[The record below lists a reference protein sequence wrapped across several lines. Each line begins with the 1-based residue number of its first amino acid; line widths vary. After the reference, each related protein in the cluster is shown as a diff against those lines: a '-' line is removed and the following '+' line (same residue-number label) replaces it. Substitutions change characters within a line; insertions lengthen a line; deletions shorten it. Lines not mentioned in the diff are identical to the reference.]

1 MLTARMQVQAIAD
14 RLANLS
20 VDIQPR
26 YFQQPWASIWHAINN
41 AEPGTEQ
48 DALLSITSAMPN
60 QKDILQTILG
70 TRPGYVPTIPSLE
83 DIGKELSPIEWLW
96 KGYIPRGLLT
106 LLLASQGSGK
116 SFVGLDF
123 SHRIIHNL
131 GFPDGTPIPRPG
143 ANVIYVE
150 AENIPQVTYE
160 RAKAYGMDQSKLYP
174 MLADPEES
182 IDLST
187 SKYQDRLTEMAHQL
201 KPELIIID
209 SLTSMHNGGQNTPED
224 LRPMIMFLVRLAG
237 WAGCGILLIHHIRK
251 PPFGNKMQQ
260 ADFGIEDAS
269 GSGYIT
275 QQARVVLGLRV
286 VQTGPEF
293 DPNGPRELKVLKS
306 NLGEFPKALGFRFD
320 KVSEDGA
327 RLSWDTEPPKPYREP
342 SREDTCKEWLED
354 TLRKTPVGI
363 PVKEIISMADEE
375 GFSSRMVYRARR
387 ELRSHILNSLGHKVP
402 GNSWRWSDIA
412 IPETKDFG
420 DEDEE

>member
-1 MLTARMQVQAIAD
+1 MQVQAIAD
-14 RLANLS
+14 RLANLP
-20 VDIQPR
+20 VDLQPR
-26 YFQQPWASIWHAINN
+26 FFQQPWASIWHAIDK
-41 AEPGTEQ
+41 AESGTEQ
-48 DALLSITSAMPN
+48 EALYTVTSAMPD
-60 QKDILQTILG
+60 QKEILQTILG

-83 DIGKELSPIEWLW
+83 DIGKGLPPIDWLW

-123 SHRIIHNL
+123 AHRIIHNL
-131 GFPDGTPIPRPG
+131 GFPDGAPIPRHG

-160 RAKAYGMDQSKLYP
+160 RAKAYGMNQTRFFP
-174 MLADPEES
+174 MLADPEEG

-187 SKYQDRLTEMAHQL
+187 TKYQDRLTEMVHHL
-201 KPELIIID
+201 KPELLVID
-209 SLTSMHNGGQNTPED
+209 SLTSMHTGGQNNPED
-224 LRPMIMFLVRLAG
+224 LRPMIMYLVRLAG
-237 WAGCGILLIHHIRK
+237 WAGCGVLLIHHIRK

-286 VQTGPEF
+286 VQTSPEY

-306 NLGEFPKALGFRFD
+306 NLGEFPKPLGFRFE
-320 KVSEDGA
+320 KVAEDGA

-342 SREDTCKEWLED
+342 TQMDSCKEWLED
-354 TLRKTPVGI
+354 TLRKASVGI
-363 PVKEIISMADEE
+363 LVKEIISMGDEQ
-375 GFSSRMVYRARR
+375 GFNKRMIYRARR
-387 ELRSHILNSLGHKVP
+387 ELKSHILDTRKHKAP
-402 GNSWRWSDIA
+402 GNAWQWSDLPILDA
-412 IPETKDFG
+412 PDSEG
-420 DEDEE
+420 ESEE

>member
-1 MLTARMQVQAIAD
+1 MLTTRMQVQAIAD
-14 RLANLS
+14 RLANIP
-20 VDIQPR
+20 VDIHSR
-26 YFQQPWASIWHAINN
+26 YFQQPWAGIWHAIDT
-41 AEPGTEQ
+41 AEPGTEH
-48 DALLSITSAMPN
+48 DALHAVTSALPD
-60 QKDILQTILG
+60 QKEILQTILG
-70 TRPGYVPTIPSLE
+70 TRPGFVPTIPSLE
-83 DIGKELSPIEWLW
+83 DIGKELAPIEWLW

-123 SHRIIHNL
+123 SHRIIHDL

-160 RAKAYGMDQSKLYP
+160 RAKSYGMDQAKLYP
-174 MLADPEES
+174 MLADSEES

-187 SKYQDRLTEMAHQL
+187 PKYQDRLTEMVHLL
-201 KPELIIID
+201 KPELIVID
-209 SLTSMHNGGQNTPED
+209 SLTSMHNGGQNNPED
-224 LRPMIMFLVRLAG
+224 LRPMIMYLVRLAG
-237 WAGCGILLIHHIRK
+237 WAGCGVLLIHHIRK

-275 QQARVVLGLRV
+275 QQSRVVLGLRV

-306 NLGEFPKALGFRFD
+306 NLGEFPKPLGFRFE
-320 KVSEDGA
+320 KVSDDGA

-342 SREDTCKEWLED
+342 KREDACKEWLED
-354 TLRKTPVGI
+354 TLRRAPVGI
-363 PVKEIISMADEE
+363 PVKEVLSMAEEE
-375 GFSSRMVYRARR
+375 GFNSRMVYRARR
-387 ELRSHILNSLGHKVP
+387 ELKSHILNTLGHKVP
-402 GNSWRWSDIA
+402 GNAWRWSDLP
-412 IPETKDFG
+412 IPEDRDYG
-420 DEDEE
+420 DEGEE

>member
-1 MLTARMQVQAIAD
+1 MLTTRMQVQAIANQ
-14 RLANLS
+14 LADLP

-26 YFQQPWASIWHAINN
+26 YFQQPWASIWHAIDK
-41 AEPGTEQ
+41 AESGTEQ
-48 DALLSITSAMPN
+48 QVLYEVTSAMPD
-60 QKDILQTILG
+60 QKEILQTILG

-83 DIGKELSPIEWLW
+83 DIGKGLPPIDWLW

-116 SFVGLDF
+116 SFVSLDF

-131 GFPDGTPIPRPG
+131 GFPDGTPISRPG

-187 SKYQDRLTEMAHQL
+187 SKYQDRLTEMTHQL

-286 VQTGPEF
+286 VQTGLEF

-363 PVKEIISMADEE
+363 PVKEIIIMADEE
-375 GFSSRMVYRARR
+375 GFSSRMVYRARS
-387 ELRSHILNSLGHKVP
+387 ELKSYILNTLVHKVP
-402 GNSWRWSDIA
+402 GNSWRWSDLP
-412 IPETKDFG
+412 IPESKDFG